1 MIKESI
7 TYTVISDLSSTYKP
21 HGHIGVDNPPYL
33 VFDRVT
39 LKHDDEQTNLL
50 SLGEV
55 LGRDLSFDLGY
66 GF

>member
-21 HGHIGVDNPPYL
+21 HGHIGVDNPPDL

-50 SLGEV
+50 F
-55 LGRDLSFDLGY
+55 LGRSFGPRPE
-66 GF
+66 F